1 MNIYEKLSEIQ
12 KELKAP
18 KGQYNSFGN
27 FKYRSCEDILEAVK
41 PLCHKN
47 KVTLV
52 ISDSMFQAESRIY
65 VMAKARLYDQE
76 SDQFIENNAFA
87 READE
92 KKGLDA
98 SQLTG
103 VSSSYARK
111 YALNGLFCID
121 DTKDADTDEYAIQS
135 DGDKTIGKDKLD
147 TIKSLTIDKEK
158 AKEVLQSFG
167 YSKSTEIKVKDFA
180 KVFTALKKLKE

>member
-27 FKYRSCEDILEAVK
+27 YKYRSCEDILEAVK
-41 PLCHKN
+41 PLCYKN

-52 ISDSMFQAESRIY
+52 ISDSMFQAGDRIY
-65 VMAKARLYDQE
+65 VMAKAKLYDQE
-76 SDQFIENNAFA
+76 SEQTIENNAFA

-111 YALNGLFCID
+111 YALNR
-121 DTKDADTDEYAIQS
+121 
-135 DGDKTIGKDKLD
+135 TI
-147 TIKSLTIDKEK
+147 
-158 AKEVLQSFG
+158 
-167 YSKSTEIKVKDFA
+167 
-180 KVFTALKKLKE
+180 